1 MAGASA
7 KRKKEKAKDF
17 QKPKLKVG
25 KAKPKAS
32 NATDTSF
39 RAKSITLK
47 QQSLS
52 TSAPSAS
59 NQFAHQLSLLSSK
72 TDSQRRDALS
82 SLVNTLASSKVAD
95 PSELPQPA
103 VTIITKARPLLIDAS
118 KSIRASTLEL
128 LKLVPTQ
135 EVVRNIETI
144 QIYVHIGLTH
154 MVSDIRMTTL
164 DVLDWLLQVAG
175 EATVSCAGGWTGTLK
190 RLVGVLGWQ
199 STGGPPNQ
207 NGNAPASQQGWSNT
221 PRTKLEDT
229 KLRARQISTLSLL
242 LNAGLRSPNA
252 DELVLRERQRAV
264 QLFPLQDTNAHMLP
278 RTPNPFGYLSLFSDA
293 EDLTD
298 EEGHVVA
305 DWAGRMIK
313 LRDAYIHGIEQGVSV
328 AKKEG
333 GEIGRAAMSVE
344 KAVKIH
350 LRRG

>member
-1 MAGASA
+1 M
-7 KRKKEKAKDF
+7 
-17 QKPKLKVG
+17 
-25 KAKPKAS
+25 
-32 NATDTSF
+32 
-39 RAKSITLK
+39 
-47 QQSLS
+47 
-52 TSAPSAS
+52 
-59 NQFAHQLSLLSSK
+59 
-72 TDSQRRDALS
+72 
-82 SLVNTLASSKVAD
+82 ASSKVAD